1 MAWPLKIPKF
11 SNLTLRV
18 LSGAVMLPLAFGVV
32 WLGGWPFA
40 IMAALLSSG
49 MAVEWARLCAGSSMR
64 VSWIMAVI
72 AGCAVLTLSFGY
84 GLLSL
89 GVVFAGTLLIWGVA
103 RLENIDDA
111 MIAAFGVPYLSG
123 AGMSLAWLRSLSE
136 NGLDTVICLVGIVVA
151 MDIGAFA
158 VGRTFG
164 GPKMAPTISPG
175 KTWSGLI
182 GGALCASGVGL
193 MAAIVSG
200 QPNIWAYA
208 VIGCLLGL
216 AAQGGDLIES
226 ALKRRYNV
234 KDSGTIIPGH
244 GGLLDRLDGF
254 LTVAPL
260 AGLMVWIYGGSPVIW
275 K

>member
-1 MAWPLKIPKF
+1 
-11 SNLTLRV
+11 
-18 LSGAVMLPLAFGVV
+18 MLPLAFGVV

-40 IMAALLSSG
+40 ILAALLSSG
-49 MAVEWARLCAGSSMR
+49 MAIEWARLCAGSSIR
-64 VSWIMAVI
+64 VSLIMAVF

-84 GLLSL
+84 GLVSL

-123 AGMSLAWLRSLSE
+123 AGMSLAWLRSLPE
-136 NGLDTVICLVGIVVA
+136 NGLDTVVFLVGIIVA

-175 KTWSGLI
+175 KTWSGLF
-182 GGALCASGVGL
+182 GGTLCAGGVGL

-200 QPNIWAYA
+200 QPNVWVYA

>member
-1 MAWPLKIPKF
+1 
-11 SNLTLRV
+11 
-18 LSGAVMLPLAFGVV
+18 MLPLVLGVV

-40 IMAALLSSG
+40 IMAALLSGG
-49 MAVEWARLCAGSSMR
+49 MAVEWARLCAKSSIR
-64 VSWIMAVI
+64 ISWIMAGV
-72 AGCAVLTLSFGY
+72 AGCAVLASSFGH
-84 GLLSL
+84 GFIS
-89 GVVFAGTLLIWGVA
+89 VVVVLAGTLLIWGLA
-103 RLENIDDA
+103 RSEKIDGA
-111 MIAAFGVPYLSG
+111 LLTALGVPYLSC
-123 AGMSLAWLRSLSE
+123 AGISLVWLRSLPE
-136 NGLDTVICLVGIVVA
+136 NGLETVICLVGIVVA

-164 GPKMAPTISPG
+164 GPKMAPFISPG
-175 KTWSGLI
+175 KTWSGLM
-182 GGALCASGVGL
+182 GGALCASGIGL
-193 MAAIVSG
+193 SAAIFSG
-200 QPNIWAYA
+200 LNNVWVYA
-208 VIGCLLGL
+208 LAGCLLGL

-260 AGLMVWIYGGSPVIW
+260 AGLMVWIYGGSPILW